1 MSREAASLEILIGR
15 LLLTGVSVATACL
28 GLGLA
33 AAAVAP
39 AASWWLLNAGLIIL
53 IATPAARVVLSIVEY
68 ASERD
73 WTFAVLSAVVLLEL
87 IAGAIAAIVFHRA
100 L

>member
-1 MSREAASLEILIGR
+1 MSRGDAGLERLIGR
-15 LLLTGVSVATACL
+15 LLRIGVVAATVCL

-33 AAAVAP
+33 AAGVAP
-39 AASWWLLNAGLIIL
+39 AAGTWLLHAGLIIL

-68 ASERD
+68 AIARD
-73 WTFAVLSAVVLLEL
+73 WTFAGLSAVVLLEL
-87 IAGAIAAIVFHRA
+87 IAGAVAAVVFHRH

>member
-15 LLLTGVSVATACL
+15 LLLTGVSVATLCL

-73 WTFAVLSAVVLLEL
+73 WTFAALSAVVLLEL
-87 IAGAIAAIVFHRA
+87 IAGAVAAIVFHRA